1 MNQEEI
7 TPNTQ
12 LQHLETTSDFQA
24 CLASTLSNTRHSLCI
39 LSENLDDNIYHID
52 SLSTEITRINR
63 EAGKRSQ
70 IRILVKDAHRL
81 INTPHP
87 LAQLHRRLPSVVQI
101 RLLTLQ
107 PQNEQINYLINDNQ
121 GLMFQHQA
129 GIYKGF
135 YAPEARAEAHR
146 LLEEFNELWQ
156 RHSSDIQELRQL
168 SL

>member
-1 MNQEEI
+1 M
-7 TPNTQ
+7 TPEGHNPTPHIK
-12 LQHLETTSDFQA
+12 HLESASDFRDGLTA
-24 CLASTLSNTRHSLCI
+24 VLSQTRHSLYI
-39 LSENLDDNIYHID
+39 LSDGLDDNIFRIN

-63 EAGKRSQ
+63 EARNRSQ
-70 IRILVKDAHRL
+70 IRILVKDCHQL

-101 RLLTLQ
+101 KQLTLQ
-107 PQNEQINYLINDNQ
+107 PQNEQINYLISDNEAI
-121 GLMFQHQA
+121 LFQHQA
-129 GIYKGF
+129 GVYKGF
-135 YAPEARAEAHR
+135 YDPSDRAQAQR

>member
-1 MNQEEI
+1 MNREES

-12 LQHLETTSDFQA
+12 VQHLERTSEFQS
-24 CLASTLSNTRHSLCI
+24 CLADVLQNTRHSLCI

-52 SLSTEITRINR
+52 NLSTEITRINR

-70 IRILVKDAHRL
+70 IRILVKDTHRL

-101 RLLTLQ
+101 KQLTLQ
-107 PQNEQINYLINDNQ
+107 PQNEQINYLISDNQ

-129 GIYKGF
+129 GVYKGF
-135 YAPEARAEAHR
+135 YDPEARAEAHR